1 MNLILIRHGETDW
14 NRSGRCQGVADIV
27 LNENGKKQ
35 ARELAHSLKDHKIT
49 AVYSS
54 HLKRAHET
62 AKHIADHHGLTV
74 RIETDLH
81 EMNQGDL
88 EGLSFPDIRDRYADV
103 LKKWRESPE
112 TLRLPNG
119 ESLVEV
125 QNRAWK
131 VFEKVHNTHLG
142 ETVVAVSHNLTIITL
157 LCKITGVGLKGFRDF
172 NVQATSKNV
181 IISENGDIRVDVMN
195 DVSHLS
201 PMESVPAFE
210 SKR

>member
-14 NRSGRCQGVADIV
+14 NRIGRCQGVADIV

-35 ARELAHSLKDHKIT
+35 ARELAESLKNHDIT

-54 HLKRAHET
+54 NLKRAHET
-62 AKHIADHHGLTV
+62 AKEIAKHHNLSVRVDPGLQ
-74 RIETDLH
+74 

-88 EGLSFPDIRDRYADV
+88 EGLTFPAIRERYVEV
-103 LKKWRESPE
+103 LKNWRESPE

-119 ESLVEV
+119 ESLIEV
-125 QNRAWK
+125 QQRAWEA
-131 VFEKVHNTHLG
+131 FEKVHKLHLG

-172 NVQATSKNV
+172 DIHATSKNV
-181 IISENGDIRVDVMN
+181 IVSEDGLVRVDVIN
-195 DVSHLS
+195 DISHLS
-201 PMESVPAFE
+201 PMESVPSFE
-210 SKR
+210 SR

>member
-14 NRSGRCQGVADIV
+14 NRIGRCQGVADIV

-35 ARELAHSLKDHKIT
+35 ARELAHSLRDHNIKAI
-49 AVYSS
+49 YSS
-54 HLKRAHET
+54 DLKRARET
-62 AKHIADHHGLTV
+62 AQHIAEHHNITVQLEPGLQ
-74 RIETDLH
+74 

-88 EGLSFPDIRDRYADV
+88 EGLSFPDIRDKYAEV
-103 LKKWRESPE
+103 LKQWRESPE
-112 TLRLPNG
+112 TLRLPSG

-131 VFEKVHNTHLG
+131 VFEKVHQNHIG
-142 ETVVAVSHNLTIITL
+142 ETVVVVSHNLTIITL

-172 NVQATSKNV
+172 HIEATSKNI
-181 IISENGDIRVDVMN
+181 IISEDGSLRIDVIN

-201 PMESVPAFE
+201 PMESVPLFE
-210 SKR
+210 SN

>member
-14 NRSGRCQGVADIV
+14 NRIGRCQGVADIV
-27 LNENGKKQ
+27 LNENGERQ
-35 ARELAHSLKDHKIT
+35 AKELAESLKNHDIK

-54 HLKRAHET
+54 HLKRAFET
-62 AKHIADHHGLTV
+62 AQKIAKHHKLSVQVDP
-74 RIETDLH
+74 DLR

-88 EGLSFPDIRDRYADV
+88 EGLTFPDIRDRYAEI

-119 ESLVEV
+119 ESLIEV
-125 QNRAWK
+125 QERAWEA
-131 VFEKVHNTHLG
+131 FEKVHKLHLG

-172 NVQATSKNV
+172 DIHATSKNV
-181 IISENGDIRVDVMN
+181 IVSEDGLIRVDVIN
-195 DVSHLS
+195 DISHLS
-201 PMESVPAFE
+201 PMESVPLFD
-210 SKR
+210 SQ

>member
-14 NRSGRCQGVADIV
+14 NRIGRCQGVADIV

-35 ARELAHSLKDHKIT
+35 ARELAHSLRDHNIKAI
-49 AVYSS
+49 YSS
-54 HLKRAHET
+54 DLKRAHET
-62 AKHIADHHGLTV
+62 AQHIAEHHNITVQLEPGLQ
-74 RIETDLH
+74 

-88 EGLSFPDIRDRYADV
+88 EGLSFPDIRDRYAEV
-103 LKKWRESPE
+103 LKQWRESPE
-112 TLRLPNG
+112 TLRLPSG

-125 QNRAWK
+125 QNRAWR
-131 VFEKVHNTHLG
+131 VFEKVHQNHIG

-172 NVQATSKNV
+172 HIEATSKNI
-181 IISENGDIRVDVMN
+181 IISEDGSLRIDVIN

-201 PMESVPAFE
+201 PMESVPLFE
-210 SKR
+210 SN

>member
-27 LNENGKKQ
+27 LNDNGKRQ
-35 ARELAHSLKDHKIT
+35 ARELAESLKNQNIA

-62 AKHIADHHGLTV
+62 AKHIAEHHNLSV
-74 RIETDLH
+74 RVEPGLH

-88 EGLSFPDIRDRYADV
+88 EGLTFPDIRDRYAEV

-125 QNRAWK
+125 QNRAWS
-131 VFEKVHNTHLG
+131 VFEKVHENHLG

-181 IISENGDIRVDVMN
+181 IISEDGALRIDILN
-195 DVSHLS
+195 DTSHLS
-201 PMESVPAFE
+201 PMESVPDFE